1 MKLFRHRERGFS
13 LTEVT
18 VVMTIAA
25 TLAAVAIVK
34 TTASSQTVRLK
45 AAAKR
50 LQADI
55 EYAQELAMNLGR
67 EVQVRFDLQNNRYA
81 LTWSDGTPIQTP
93 AGARDFIVQ
102 FGTGNY
108 KSVQL
113 TRSDLPG
120 YILRFRPDGR
130 PYHQGGPL
138 TQERVVA
145 RLGDRYEL
153 VIQPRTGNLRMREV
167 EQD

>member
-1 MKLFRHRERGFS
+1 MKLFRHRQRGFS

-18 VVMTIAA
+18 VVITIAA

-67 EVQVRFDLQNNRYA
+67 EVQVRFPR
-81 LTWSDGTPIQTP
+81 
-93 AGARDFIVQ
+93 ARGISSC
-102 FGTGNY
+102 TSAPETTSPCN
-108 KSVQL
+108 S
-113 TRSDLPG
+113 R
-120 YILRFRPDGR
+120 GR
-130 PYHQGGPL
+130 IYRATSCGSAPTGGP
-138 TQERVVA
+138 
-145 RLGDRYEL
+145 
-153 VIQPRTGNLRMREV
+153 IIREV
-167 EQD
+167 PSPRSVSWRGWAIVTNW